1 MQSAYLSIKRND
13 EGEVTAI
20 TYISPK
26 GKKVKIK
33 DNTKLILV
41 ADEFMTTGGDGYPTK
56 YFPKEQLINTKL
68 PKTTDAFIAYL
79 KRLPQIPF

>member
-33 DNTKLILV
+33 D
-41 ADEFMTTGGDGYPTK
+41 
-56 YFPKEQLINTKL
+56 
-68 PKTTDAFIAYL
+68 
-79 KRLPQIPF
+79 